1 MFLAALLVEPHPTAS
16 AVHKEILYF
25 HRSRCPYEGKG
36 IDHEADQHSISQA
49 GKGTDIDQI
58 DQITRFVSLE
68 GRGLAAAL
76 RVSSGRAPRGLS
88 LWVCMGQQP
97 SNQRAFAAP
106 ENPLRG
112 PLRISKR
119 YPHSIRFLRL
129 QMVRGISQS
138 LPGVAFSLSFQAAIP

>member
-68 GRGLAAAL
+68 DRGLAAAL

-88 LWVCMGQQP
+88 LWVCMGQLP
-97 SNQRAFAAP
+97 S
-106 ENPLRG
+106 E
-112 PLRISKR
+112 SK
-119 YPHSIRFLRL
+119 SIRSTGESPSR
-129 QMVRGISQS
+129 S
-138 LPGVAFSLSFQAAIP
+138 LAHFETVPAFHTFFATANGSRN